1 MMKRGKRICNTL
13 KEVRLQVAKA
23 NGIEYAPTE
32 CHHKGDCAGTCPKCE
47 AEVRWLEQQLRLR
60 RQLGKAVAVVGVSM
74 GLATLTACNH
84 NRFTDRTAG
93 EVDIVPDTLLE
104 VNPVADP
111 YATDSNTVSDTLLTV
126 RQTDPPTVTDQN
138 AVRDTSSITNQS
150 VENRSSE
157 WMGEIVERQPSFP
170 GGQSALIDFLNENI
184 KYPEQARKDSIEGR
198 VVVSFTVETDGS
210 ISNPKIER
218 SIHPLLDAEALR
230 LVRLMPKWEPGAQS
244 RYNLPIFFKMD

>member
-1 MMKRGKRICNTL
+1 MIKRGKKICNTL

-23 NGIEYAPTE
+23 NGIEYTPTE
-32 CHHKGDCAGTCPKCE
+32 CHHKGDCAGTCPKGE

-74 GLATLTACNH
+74 GLAALTACNH
-84 NRFTDRTAG
+84 NKFTDRTAG
-93 EVDIVPDTLLE
+93 EVDIVPDT
-104 VNPVADP
+104 
-111 YATDSNTVSDTLLTV
+111 VSVESQTAGFVDMFPDTLSVGNRVAKPNGTEQNEERGTPSAV
-126 RQTDPPTVTDQN
+126 SQAVEPVYIDDVT
-138 AVRDTSSITNQS
+138 
-150 VENRSSE
+150 
-157 WMGEIVERQPSFP
+157 GEVLPSPSFP
-170 GGQSALIDFLNENI
+170 GGQSALINFMNENK